1 MNIDDD
7 FDRAAELARQTGNSE
22 LVDLVYY
29 LMAQTWVVL
38 GERDDQWK
46 AIQMLREEIDRLEGL
61 LETKCWTGR
70 WGDAVFAVDNRGE
83 PIGEPHCLH
92 CFEVDQELVS
102 VVRNPAEM
110 TDLYCPRC
118 NSGYSAQSVILPDG
132 N

>member
-1 MNIDDD
+1 MSFDDD
-7 FDRAAELARQTGNSE
+7 FDRAISLARQTGNSE

-70 WGDAVFAVDNRGE
+70 WGEAVFAVESHGE
-83 PIGEPHCLH
+83 PIGEPHCQT
-92 CFEVDQELVS
+92 CFEINQELVS
-102 VVRNPAEM
+102 VVRNPTEL

-118 NSGYSAQSVILPDG
+118 NSGYSARSVALPDRK
-132 N
+132 